1 MKHHAEVRY
10 PAPAATVLRMFT
22 DPAFHTRKLAVMGL
36 ANSRVLDQQDLEDL
50 FMIRIERRVP
60 VQIPGSKKRAGDTI
74 VNHTEQ
80 WNRSSGTGRITAEA
94 AGMPLEMHCV
104 ASLSDDGKQGCIA
117 RYDWTVTS
125 RLPLVGKAIEKFVVA
140 DLDRRFQDES
150 AAALG
155 LLDAYR

>member
-1 MKHHAEVRY
+1 MKHRAEVRY

-22 DPAFHTRKLAVMGL
+22 DSAFHTRKLEVMGL
-36 ANSRVLDQQDLEDL
+36 VKSRVLDQQDCDDL
-50 FMIRIERRVP
+50 FMIRIERKVP
-60 VQIPGSKKRAGDTI
+60 VQIPGSKKSAGETT
-74 VNHTEQ
+74 VNHTER
-80 WNRSSGTGRITAEA
+80 WNRSSGEGSITAEA
-94 AGMPLEMHCV
+94 AGMPLEMRCV
-104 ASLSDDGKQGCIA
+104 ASVSDDGKQGCIA

-125 RLPLVGKAIEKFVVA
+125 KVPLVGKTIEKFVVA